1 MEEIQ
6 KPKKNISDIVRKLLN
21 SNDVP
26 VKTAALYLNC
36 TEQSFR
42 NKLSR
47 DSFSLKD
54 LIILLYK
61 LEWSHRDL
69 HWNLEVPN
77 TL

>member
-36 TEQSFR
+36 TEQS
-42 NKLSR
+42 
-47 DSFSLKD
+47 
-54 LIILLYK
+54 
-61 LEWSHRDL
+61 LETNYLVTVFH
-69 HWNLEVPN
+69 
-77 TL
+77 